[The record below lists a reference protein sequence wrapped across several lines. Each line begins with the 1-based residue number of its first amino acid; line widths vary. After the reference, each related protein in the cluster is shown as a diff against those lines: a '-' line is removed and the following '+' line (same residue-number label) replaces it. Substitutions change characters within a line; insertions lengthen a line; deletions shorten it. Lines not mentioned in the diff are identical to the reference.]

1 MPTTLISPKKPLITA
16 VNKKS
21 YTTKKSAHTM
31 RRSFVFYSDLSF
43 QIFQVEKIC
52 LHSDNG
58 KWIITF
64 CCMAGIA
71 INALDF
77 CCPGSIIN
85 GG

>member
-1 MPTTLISPKKPLITA
+1 MPTTSISPKKLLITA

-21 YTTKKSAHTM
+21 FLDKKSAHTM
-31 RRSFVFYSDLSF
+31 RRSFVFYSELSF

-52 LHSDNG
+52 IHSNNG

-77 CCPGSIIN
+77 CSLGTTIN
-85 GG
+85 GR